1 MNGIL
6 GGMQGAPVTAM
17 EMQGEGHGMAAFS
30 AAFQEEL
37 LRLFRLRRDVRR
49 FRRDPL
55 PEGAV
60 LSLLEAA
67 HTAPSVGLSQP
78 WRFVRVL
85 SEPARAAVIGSFER
99 ANAAASARYDDE
111 RGRLYRNLKL
121 AGLRD
126 APEHLL
132 VCCQVDPDQGHG
144 LGRAT
149 LPGTLRDSVVCAI
162 QNLWLAARARGMAI
176 GWVSILDPEE
186 LREPL
191 DLPPDW
197 LWVGY
202 LCLGWPE
209 TDDDHPE
216 LEARGWE
223 HRRPLSEV
231 LFTR

>member
-1 MNGIL
+1 MKPEPD
-6 GGMQGAPVTAM
+6 QAPVDGLTP
-17 EMQGEGHGMAAFS
+17 FS
-30 AAFQEEL
+30 APFQEEL

-55 PEGAV
+55 PEAEV
-60 LSLLEAA
+60 LALLEAA

-78 WRFVRVL
+78 WRFVRVQ
-85 SEPARAAVIGSFER
+85 SEAGRAAVIASFER
-99 ANAAASARYDDE
+99 ANAAASAAFDDE
-111 RGRLYRNLKL
+111 RGRLYRSLKL
-121 AGLRD
+121 AGLRE

-132 VCCQVDPDQGHG
+132 VCCQVDTEQGHG

-149 LPGTLRDSVVCAI
+149 IPGSLRDSVICAI

-176 GWVSILDPEE
+176 GWISILDPEE
-186 LREPL
+186 LRGPL
-191 DLPPDW
+191 DLPDHW

-209 TDDDHPE
+209 KYESTPE
-216 LEARGWE
+216 LQLMGWE